1 MMNQTSKK
9 ASKLFK
15 NAQDILHRNY
25 CKNAVTGADYP
36 LIGSTSEAHDNL
48 FVYRNV
54 TGILDLANPFN
65 LYYDSPEQ
73 CENHLGIKI
82 NNDVKTRWREKMEL
96 IVNKQANDNSSD
108 NEDGFITVK

>member
-65 LYYDSPEQ
+65 LYYDSPLQ
-73 CENHLGIKI
+73 CENHLNIKI
-82 NNDVKTRWREKMEL
+82 DTQLKYNWQKKMNYLASQTSNDTPQVKEI
-96 IVNKQANDNSSD
+96 IVK
-108 NEDGFITVK
+108 

>member
-9 ASKLFK
+9 AAKLFK

-25 CKNAVTGADYP
+25 CKNAVTGVDYP
-36 LIGSTSEAHDNL
+36 LLGSTREAYDNL

-82 NNDVKTRWREKMEL
+82 NNHVKTRWREKMEL
-96 IVNKQANDNSSD
+96 IVNQQANDNSSD